1 MDSLGQPCSPP
12 VVSTDLYPPLNLKVI
27 TPKLE
32 LHGATDE
39 LLARLL
45 PIVRD
50 GVGAQQPY
58 PFDDPMSLYEDNPVR
73 ERKWLQSIWRGRG
86 NVRPDSW
93 RLYFV
98 VMLGEQAVGMQDLI
112 GVDFDTYQTVVSF
125 SWLAPSA
132 RQQGLGREMRAA
144 ILHLAFDGFGAA
156 EAASEAFF
164 DNLPSNR
171 VSESMAYQ
179 PNGSNWATRR
189 GEPAVL
195 NRWRLRREDWELSRR
210 SDIELIG
217 MNGVKDVLHIK

>member
-1 MDSLGQPCSPP
+1 M
-12 VVSTDLYPPLNLKVI
+12 STTLYPPLNLRII

-39 LLARLL
+39 LLAQLL
-45 PIVRD
+45 PIVRK
-50 GVGAQQPY
+50 GVVAGPLD

-73 ERKWLQSIWRGRG
+73 ERKWLQAIWRGRG
-86 NVRPDSW
+86 TVSPGSW

-98 VMLGEQAVGMQDLI
+98 VMLDGQAVGMQDLI
-112 GVDFDTYQTVVSF
+112 GVDFDTCRTVASF
-125 SWLAPSA
+125 SWLAPGI
-132 RQQGLGREMRAA
+132 RRQGLGREMRAA
-144 ILHLAFDGFGAA
+144 ILHLAFEGLGAA

-164 DNLPSNR
+164 DNPASNR
-171 VSESMAYQ
+171 VSGSMGYQ

-195 NRWRLRREDWELSRR
+195 NRWRLGRGDWAQNRR

-217 MNGVKDVLHIK
+217 VEACKAVLYIK